1 MIYLE
6 LFLGFLWVG
15 CFTFG
20 GGYAMISII
29 SDAVLTAGW
38 LTEEEIL
45 RFIAVES
52 VIPGPIAVNMATF
65 VGHDEAGLLGCVVA
79 TMGVVLPSFLIV
91 LLFAALFRN
100 LLKYEGV
107 KAFLGGMRPALVGLI
122 LATAATMGLKVI
134 FGVKAGDY
142 VPDVDGKSLLVFGLM
157 VLIAFF
163 WKKLRKKEPSLIP
176 MVLIWCTKNRR
187 QVFYGKRRNYTHS

>member
-1 MIYLE
+1 MIYWE
-6 LFLGFLWVG
+6 LFSCFLKIG
-15 CFTFG
+15 AFAFG

-29 SDAVLTAGW
+29 SDAVLAAGW

-65 VGHDEAGLLGCVVA
+65 VGHGQAGLLGSAVA
-79 TMGVVLPSFLIV
+79 TLGVVLPSFVIV
-91 LLFAALFRN
+91 LLIAAFLRN

-122 LATAATMGLKVI
+122 LATATTMGLKVI
-134 FGVKAGDY
+134 FGIKAMNF
-142 VPDVDGKSLLVFGLM
+142 VPNVDLKSLLVFALM
-157 VLIAFF
+157 VIIGFA
-163 WKKLRKKEPSLIP
+163 WRKIKKKEPSLIT
-176 MVLIWCTKNRR
+176 MVLISG
-187 QVFYGKRRNYTHS
+187 VIGLILFL

>member
-1 MIYLE
+1 MIYWQ
-6 LFLGFLWVG
+6 LFS
-15 CFTFG
+15 CFFKIGAFAFG

-29 SDAVLTAGW
+29 SDAVLAAGW

-65 VGHDEAGLLGCVVA
+65 VGHDEAGLLGSVVA
-79 TMGVVLPSFLIV
+79 TLGVVLPSFLIV
-91 LLFAALFRN
+91 LLIAALFRN

-122 LATAATMGLKVI
+122 LATATTMGLKVI
-134 FGVKAGDY
+134 FGLKAGDF

-157 VLIAFF
+157 VLIGFL
-163 WKKLRKKEPSLIP
+163 WKRLRKKEPSLIP
-176 MVLIWCTKNRR
+176 MVLISG
-187 QVFYGKRRNYTHS
+187 VIGLLLFL